1 MLHRPCST
9 VVFICLLIF
18 LQACAAVSPTPTTP
32 ATPTVNVRS
41 SPASKKTLIIGETG
55 SSPSATI
62 SSFQPL
68 ADYLAA
74 NLSANGYGAGMV
86 KVAPDLAT
94 MGKWLKN
101 REIDVFFDSPY
112 PAMVLIDSAGAKPI
126 LRRWKGGVA
135 EYYAVL
141 FARKDARIESIN
153 DLKGKMLAFEDPG
166 STSGYMLPKALLV
179 AAGLKMVEKASPDA
193 PVAPDEVGYVFV
205 NPDNDD
211 DMIQWVL
218 SGKTPA
224 GVVNSAVFDN
234 FSGEGK
240 SSLVTL
246 AKTQSAARHLVLL
259 RGDLEPDV
267 VDAIKAIMLKMD
279 STADG
284 QAVLK
289 QFQKTAKFDEFPD
302 GAVAALNQMR
312 ELYKLTQQGELQ
324 QK

>member
-1 MLHRPCST
+1 MLHRPYVTLLS
-9 VVFICLLIF
+9 IGLLIF
-18 LQACAAVSPTPTTP
+18 LQACAAVAPTPTTP
-32 ATPTVNVRS
+32 TINPTS
-41 SPASKKTLIIGETG
+41 STASTKTLVIGETG

-68 ADYLAA
+68 ADYLSA
-74 NLSANGYGAGMV
+74 NLSANGYSAGTV
-86 KVAPDLAT
+86 KVAPDLET
-94 MGKWLKN
+94 MGKWLKS
-101 REIDVFFDSPY
+101 REIDIFFDSPY
-112 PAMVLIDSAGAKPI
+112 PAMVLVDSVGAKPI

-141 FARKDARIESIN
+141 FARKDAHIESIN
-153 DLKGKMLAFEDPG
+153 DLKGKMLALEDPG

-193 PVAPDEVGYVFV
+193 SVAPDEVGYVFV
-205 NPDNDD
+205 NPDNDN

-224 GVVNSAVFDN
+224 GVVNSIAFDD
-234 FSGEGK
+234 FSEEGK
-240 SSLVTL
+240 SSLMILT
-246 AKTQSAARHLVLL
+246 KTQSAARHLVLV
-259 RGDLEPDV
+259 RGDLEPAV
-267 VDAIKAIMLKMD
+267 SDAIKTVMLKMD

-302 GAVAALNQMR
+302 GAAAALNQMR
-312 ELYKLTQQGELQ
+312 ELYKLTQQGALQ